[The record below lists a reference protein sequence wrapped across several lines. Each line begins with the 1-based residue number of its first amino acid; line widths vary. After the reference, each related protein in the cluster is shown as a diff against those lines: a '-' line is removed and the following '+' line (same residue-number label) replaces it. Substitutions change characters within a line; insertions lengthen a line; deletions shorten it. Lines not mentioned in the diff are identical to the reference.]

1 MVSCGTV
8 SHCDPS
14 SPSWQ
19 SDIELMRV
27 QGESVNL
34 YTVTMLLRRQ
44 RGNRKGVAKKAMKK
58 DGGHTWNFR

>member
-1 MVSCGTV
+1 MASCGPV
-8 SHCDPS
+8 SHCHPS
-14 SPSWQ
+14 SLTWQ

-34 YTVTMLLRRQ
+34 YAVAMLPRRQ
-44 RGNRKGVAKKAMKK
+44 RGDWKGVGKKAMKK